1 MAKIKNRDKRKKA
14 AQKKLN
20 QSRSKEPPLAFD
32 GRMQIPLDQTLL
44 YTEVKERSNYT
55 GDWSDKR
62 GRILGKSRYYR
73 ITQHIFDREG
83 YEGVATSY
91 FWNRSGREGIAH
103 AAQKAFDDLRGKR
116 MDIDFEL
123 SYINVKA

>member
-1 MAKIKNRDKRKKA
+1 MAKAKNRDKRKKI

-20 QSRSKEPPLAFD
+20 QSRAKEPPLFFD

-44 YTEVKERSNYT
+44 YTEVQERSNYT

-62 GRILGKSRYYR
+62 GRILGKSRYFR
-73 ITQHIFDREG
+73 VTQHIFDHDGR
-83 YEGVATSY
+83 EGVATSW
-91 FWNRSGREGIAH
+91 FWNRSGKEGIAH
-103 AAQKAFDDLRGKR
+103 AAQEVFDDLRGKR
-116 MDIDFEL
+116 TDIDFAQ

>member
-1 MAKIKNRDKRKKA
+1 MAKIKNRASRKKA
-14 AQKKLN
+14 AEKRLN
-20 QSRSKEPPLAFD
+20 QSRAKLPPLSFD

-55 GDWSDKR
+55 GAWSDKR

-73 ITQHIFDREG
+73 ITQHIFDHEG
-83 YEGVATSY
+83 LEGVATAY
-91 FWNRSGREGIAH
+91 FWNRDGREGIAH

>member
-1 MAKIKNRDKRKKA
+1 MAKPKNRDKRKKA

-20 QSRSKEPPLAFD
+20 QSRAKEPPLAFD

-44 YTEVKERSNYT
+44 YTEVQARSNYT

-62 GRILGKSRYYR
+62 GRILGKSRYFR
-73 ITQHIFDREG
+73 VTQHIFDREG
-83 YEGVATSY
+83 CEGVATSW
-91 FWNRSGREGIAH
+91 FWNRSGKEGIAH
-103 AAQKAFDDLRGKR
+103 AAQKVFDDLRGKR
-116 MDIDFEL
+116 TDIDFEL